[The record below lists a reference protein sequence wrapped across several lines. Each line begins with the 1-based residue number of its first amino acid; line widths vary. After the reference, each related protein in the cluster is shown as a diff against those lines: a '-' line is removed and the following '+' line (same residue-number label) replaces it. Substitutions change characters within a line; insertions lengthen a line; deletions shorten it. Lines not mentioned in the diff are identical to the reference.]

1 MPPRETPHPPLVSAA
16 GRVSICTE
24 RFWRLPDGKH
34 PNCSRASALF
44 FLAIARSRL
53 SSLLE
58 FSVPATR
65 TLPWHRTPGTE
76 SSRSTEHT
84 NERREHGRPARPGH
98 APAPGE
104 KRRSP
109 AGSSPRR
116 ASQGAAIPA
125 RVCKTDLLSADSRHR
140 SIPESSLERDPQTL
154 HPWESGKE

>member
-98 APAPGE
+98 APGPGGEAPLACRE
-104 KRRSP
+104 L
-109 AGSSPRR
+109 SSPSEPRGCY
-116 ASQGAAIPA
+116 SCP
-125 RVCKTDLLSADSRHR
+125 VCKTDLLSADSRHR
-140 SIPESSLERDPQTL
+140 SIPESSLERDPQML